1 MEPDQWV
8 KDPDPVKEWDPVEA
22 VAAKVVVKARH
33 RVRVRAE
40 PPAEAAAWVAAW
52 VAAWEVVEAGD
63 KAKGADV
70 ASLKA
75 KK

>member
-22 VAAKVVVKARH
+22 VVAKVVVKARP

-40 PPAEAAAWVAAW
+40 PPVEAAAWVAGKAVEAVGDRVK
-52 VAAWEVVEAGD
+52 VAAWI
-63 KAKGADV
+63 ADV
-70 ASLKA
+70 VSLKA

>member
-22 VAAKVVVKARH
+22 VAAKVVVKARP
-33 RVRVRAE
+33 RVRIRAE
-40 PPAEAAAWVAAW
+40 PPAE

-63 KAKGADV
+63 KVRGAAKGADV

>member
-8 KDPDPVKEWDPVEA
+8 KDPGPAKEWDPVEA
-22 VAAKVVVKARH
+22 VAAKVVVKARP
-33 RVRVRAE
+33 RVRIRAE
-40 PPAEAAAWVAAW
+40 PPAEAAAW

>member
-22 VAAKVVVKARH
+22 VAAKVVVKARP

-52 VAAWEVVEAGD
+52 EVVEAGD
-63 KAKGADV
+63 KVRVAAWAADV

>member
-8 KDPDPVKEWDPVEA
+8 KDPDMVKEWDPVEA
-22 VAAKVVVKARH
+22 VAAKVVVKARP
-33 RVRVRAE
+33 RVRIRAE

-52 VAAWEVVEAGD
+52 EVEAVVD
-63 KAKGADV
+63 RVKVVDV

>member
-22 VAAKVVVKARH
+22 VAAKVVVKARS
-33 RVRVRAE
+33 RVRIRAE

-52 VAAWEVVEAGD
+52 EVVEAGD
-63 KAKGADV
+63 KVRGAAKGADV

>member
-22 VAAKVVVKARH
+22 VAAKVVVKARP

-40 PPAEAAAWVAAW
+40 PPVEAAAWVAAW
-52 VAAWEVVEAGD
+52 EVEAVVD
-63 KAKGADV
+63 RVKVVDV